1 VEILSTEFLSALLAI
16 VIIDLILAGDN
27 AIVIALAARNLPDK
41 LRTKAIVWGT
51 VGAIVV
57 RSAMTLVVVWLLKI
71 PGLLLAGGALLLW
84 IAYKLLTDHNDGE
97 DGHSVKPASNFWA
110 AMKTIVVADA
120 VMGLDNVL
128 AVAGA
133 AHGSF
138 LLVVLGLLI
147 SIPIV
152 IWGSTLIL
160 KYVQKYPSIVYV
172 GAGVLVWTAIKMM
185 TGEPLVKE
193 YVAAAGPFVALLY
206 VVVIGG
212 VLGAGF
218 WANHGQARSRVAAH
232 VVDLATEPAKPTL
245 ATANNLN
252 GENIMNKVLIPVDG
266 SASSLQAV
274 RHVVNKYMGDSNL
287 EVHLLHVRPPFS
299 QHVSRFVSKGNRQS
313 YHRELAQKALQGAQE
328 LLNKH
333 SVPHATHIE
342 LGDTA
347 AVIDRVAQRLHADQ
361 IVMGTARKN
370 TLIRMVQDSVTAKV
384 LEVARVPV
392 EVVAGA
398 PASRWERFGI
408 PAAIGSAIAALFVA
422 TAD

>member
-1 VEILSTEFLSALLAI
+1 MAL
-16 VIIDLILAGDN
+16 
-27 AIVIALAARNLPDK
+27 
-41 LRTKAIVWGT
+41 
-51 VGAIVV
+51 
-57 RSAMTLVVVWLLKI
+57 
-71 PGLLLAGGALLLW
+71 
-84 IAYKLLTDHNDGE
+84 
-97 DGHSVKPASNFWA
+97 F
-110 AMKTIVVADA
+110 
-120 VMGLDNVL
+120 
-128 AVAGA
+128 
-133 AHGSF
+133 
-138 LLVVLGLLI
+138 
-147 SIPIV
+147 
-152 IWGSTLIL
+152 
-160 KYVQKYPSIVYV
+160 
-172 GAGVLVWTAIKMM
+172 
-185 TGEPLVKE
+185 
-193 YVAAAGPFVALLY
+193 Y

-232 VVDLATEPAKPTL
+232 VVDLATEPAQPTL

-252 GENIMNKVLIPVDG
+252 GESIMNKVLIPVDG

-274 RHVVNKYMGDSNL
+274 RHVVNKYMGDGGL

-299 QHVSRFVSKGNRQS
+299 QHVSRFVSKSNRQN

-347 AVIDRVAQRLHADQ
+347 SVIDRVAQRLHADQ

-398 PASRWERFGI
+398 SASRWERIGI

-422 TAD
+422 AAD